1 MQRLCVTS
9 SGILLELP
17 PFVFCFLLLV
27 CLVEEV
33 ELSLAGSM
41 VKIYYISQVWI
52 IVYVSVCGILIDLAC
67 LYIKVNSCVYLQEAN
82 HAASITFSVTPFQ
95 NQRHWILQYR
105 HTKSGNCSVSLCKFI
120 LQIKAKS
127 SWMIRIDLH

>member
-1 MQRLCVTS
+1 ML
-9 SGILLELP
+9 I
-17 PFVFCFLLLV
+17 
-27 CLVEEV
+27 
-33 ELSLAGSM
+33 
-41 VKIYYISQVWI
+41 
-52 IVYVSVCGILIDLAC
+52 IDLAC

-82 HAASITFSVTPFQ
+82 HAASIAFSVTPFQ

-127 SWMIRIDLH
+127 SWMTPTNISNNKMTRNNYHINYF